1 MAATSGAVGAGTG
14 TEGEVGWAAEN
25 VTNPP
30 EDTTAPA
37 GSPPSPPASR
47 AGEIEQAGEHR
58 PMEEEVPASAAAT
71 SPGGG
76 GVILSPSEIQ
86 QFAGE
91 LATQLFER
99 WQSALQKQ
107 FQAELSVRLEA
118 ELKHRQHE
126 AHVLREEVQER
137 RALWE
142 GMWSVR
148 HPRGATT
155 DTARWEMEQTMRR
168 QASELA
174 ETERQMQDLRERL
187 RDLGGV
193 ADSATAIV
201 DVQGEPPESR
211 EPAE

>member
-1 MAATSGAVGAGTG
+1 M
-14 TEGEVGWAAEN
+14 
-25 VTNPP
+25 TNTP
-30 EDTTAPA
+30 EEIIAPA
-37 GSPPSPPASR
+37 GSPPSPPASPV
-47 AGEIEQAGEHR
+47 GEIEQAGEHS
-58 PMEEEVPASAAAT
+58 PMEEEVPASAAGT

-76 GVILSPSEIQ
+76 AVILSPSEIQ

-142 GMWSVR
+142 GMWSAR

-168 QASELA
+168 QAAELA

-193 ADSATAIV
+193 ADAATAIV
-201 DVQGEPPESR
+201 DVQGGPPESR